1 MDDIKLECIKLN
13 QMIYKSKEYK
23 NYIHARNALK
33 ANPELY
39 NSIQE
44 FKARYSDVLKYTEGN
59 PYDEILKM
67 YYENDELIHNSLVS
81 EYLRTESAFS
91 KLLRNTINQVIE
103 GFNFNV

>member
-33 ANPELY
+33 SNPELY

-91 KLLRNTINQVIE
+91 KLLRNTISQVIE